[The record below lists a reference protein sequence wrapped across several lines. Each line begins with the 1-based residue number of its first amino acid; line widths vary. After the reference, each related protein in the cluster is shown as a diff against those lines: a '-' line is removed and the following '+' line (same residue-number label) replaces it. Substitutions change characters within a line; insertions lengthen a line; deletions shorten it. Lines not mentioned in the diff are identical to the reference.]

1 MARELKSS
9 KQPRIV
15 EKIAAAC
22 NLAEVS
28 EDIAKRAKSLGCP
41 AFKAGNRIDWLELK
55 EWCAANTEKLKIAG
69 ERLSLRDQKL
79 NEEIRK
85 LKIAND
91 EAEGLSVP
99 ISWMSDRDARLAA
112 LFKPML
118 YSKLV
123 DEAPADMTNDVST
136 NRALLRN
143 IADRLLLEIVS
154 WQKESIIPKR

>member
-1 MARELKSS
+1 MA

-22 NLAEVS
+22 ALADVS
-28 EDIAKRAKSLGCP
+28 EDMAKRAKSLGCP
-41 AFKAGNRIDWLELK
+41 AFKAGNRIDWQELK
-55 EWCAANTEKLKIAG
+55 DWCRENTEKLRIAG
-69 ERLSLRDQKL
+69 EKLSLRDQKL

-99 ISWMSDRDARLAA
+99 IAWLADRDARLAA

-143 IADRLLLEIVS
+143 VADRLLLEIAS
-154 WQKESIIPKR
+154 WQKESIIPPR